1 MVFSKSASTLKG
13 VGRTSTFHYDE
24 TELTMFRGDCGLLLI
39 EGCALKDV
47 RFFIGNQRSI
57 HGEGVT
63 IEVG

>member
-47 RFFIGNQRSI
+47 
-57 HGEGVT
+57 
-63 IEVG
+63 